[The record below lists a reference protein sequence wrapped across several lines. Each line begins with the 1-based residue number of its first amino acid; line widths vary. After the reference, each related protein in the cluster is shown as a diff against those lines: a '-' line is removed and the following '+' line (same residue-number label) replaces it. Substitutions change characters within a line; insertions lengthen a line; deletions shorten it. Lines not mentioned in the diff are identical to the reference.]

1 MVQHSEVNDEEQ
13 EPSAEAQQIA
23 AKAKDGLQGLQAED
37 ASLQDMY
44 AFSKVIANGKTAAE
58 ALKEEQEKLQ
68 KMQAIAQKE
77 NE

>member
-1 MVQHSEVNDEEQ
+1 MN
-13 EPSAEAQQIA
+13 A
-23 AKAKDGLQGLQAED
+23 LQAED

-44 AFSKVIANGKTAAE
+44 TFSKVIANGKTAAE
-58 ALKEEQEKLQ
+58 ALKDEQDKLI

>member
-1 MVQHSEVNDEEQ
+1 MVQHQEDEDTQ
-13 EPSAEAQQIA
+13 LSEAQQISQ
-23 AKAKDGLQGLQAED
+23 KASTGLKELQADD

-44 AFSKVIANGKTAAE
+44 TFSKVIANGKTAAE
-58 ALKEEQEKLQ
+58 ALKEEQAKLQ